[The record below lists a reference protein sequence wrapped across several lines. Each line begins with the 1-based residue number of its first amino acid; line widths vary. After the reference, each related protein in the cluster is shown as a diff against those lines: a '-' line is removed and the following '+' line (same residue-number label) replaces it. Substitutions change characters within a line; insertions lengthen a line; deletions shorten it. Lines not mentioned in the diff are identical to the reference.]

1 MERRFGD
8 KFRQQT
14 RKKSQFENASNVK
27 DGISKTQSS
36 FFYNKNKLVND
47 LSLWVRTAWHASC

>member
-1 MERRFGD
+1 MQRRFGD

-27 DGISKTQSS
+27 DGISKTYSIV
-36 FFYNKNKLVND
+36 FL
-47 LSLWVRTAWHASC
+47 H

>member
-8 KFRQQT
+8 KFWQQT

-27 DGISKTQSS
+27 AGISKTPSS
-36 FFYNKNKLVND
+36 FFLQ
-47 LSLWVRTAWHASC
+47 